1 MILWVCNVALA
12 LQFVSILA
20 ATYRLLVGPT
30 VADRAVALDA
40 IMVHILAMIVVFAIR
55 ENTPDYL
62 DAAMVIAILSFL
74 ATVAI
79 AKFMKRGVVI
89 DRSAD

>member
-1 MILWVCNVALA
+1 VIVWVSNVSILLLFTA
-12 LQFVSILA
+12 ILA
-20 ATYRLLVGPT
+20 ATYRLVVGPT

-40 IMVHILAMIVVFAIR
+40 IMVHILALIVVFAIR
-55 ENTPDYL
+55 ESTPDYL

-74 ATVAI
+74 STVAI
-79 AKFMKRGVVI
+79 GKFMKKGVII

>member
-1 MILWVCNVALA
+1 MIVWVCNVALL
-12 LQFVSILA
+12 LQFAAILA
-20 ATYRLLVGPT
+20 ATYRLVVGPT

-55 ENTPDYL
+55 ENTPDFL

-74 ATVAI
+74 STVVI
-79 AKFMKRGVVI
+79 GKFMKKGVII